1 MGNMFSSIRSK
12 LIVSILGVS
21 FVVGAVSL
29 MVGGQLLYTVFL
41 NEATNRTTLD
51 LNAAREIYLNQMRRV
66 EVALN
71 TTTLGS
77 GFRSALNR
85 QDTPELIN
93 RLKRLA
99 QQAELDFAGIIT
111 QNDMILCRIGPHA
124 VPTKKTQVTNTIAS
138 QALKERNPVV
148 GTVILSKD
156 FLWAENPVLADQAN
170 IPILPTPRAAPVDE
184 EVVEEGMA
192 LAAAIPVLEGTKL
205 IGVLYGGVLLNQN
218 FSVVDQVRGT
228 VFQHE
233 IYKGRNIGT
242 ATIFLNDVRISTNVL
257 TPGGERAIGTR
268 VSQEVKNLVLD
279 EGEKW
284 TGRAFVVSDWYIT
297 AYEPI
302 EDIFGKRV
310 GMLYVGVLEA
320 KYTDI
325 RTRTFFIFFLL
336 TIIGVLLAIG
346 LGYFMASKILR
357 PVHRL
362 VKASNEVSHG
372 NFSPEIGPISK
383 SEIGMLQATFRSMLA
398 SLQERDKRMRA
409 EHEIKL
415 LQSEQQASIGR
426 LAAGVAHEIN
436 NPLTG
441 VLTFTHML
449 LQRGDVVDDIRSD
462 LKAIAQQTERVRS
475 IVKNLLGFSRQT
487 EINPEPTDVNRVVST
502 AVLLMRNQALV
513 KGVSIKFKPGED
525 IPPLVLDA
533 NQMQS
538 VILNLLLNALD
549 ATKRGDSIM
558 ITTGISG
565 SGNGASV
572 RGVEIHVKDTGC
584 GIPPENLDK
593 LFAPFFTTKE
603 VGQGTGLGLAVSSG
617 IVQRHG
623 GSIKVQST
631 VGKGSTFTVW
641 LPLED
646 QYESDNTRL

>member
-1 MGNMFSSIRSK
+1 MFSSIRSK

-21 FVVGAVSL
+21 FLVGAVSL
-29 MVGGQLLYTVFL
+29 MVGGQLLYKTFL
-41 NEATNRTTLD
+41 NEATNRITLD
-51 LNAAREIYLNQMRRV
+51 LNAAREIYLNRIRGV

-77 GFRSALNR
+77 GFRFALNK
-85 QDTPELIN
+85 QDAPELIN
-93 RLKRLA
+93 RLRRLT
-99 QQAELDFAGIIT
+99 QQAELDFAGIVI
-111 QNDMILCRIGPHA
+111 QNGTTLCRIGPHA
-124 VPTKKTQVTNTIAS
+124 IPTKKTQVANPIAS
-138 QALKERNPVV
+138 QALKERRPVA
-148 GTVILSKD
+148 GTVVLSKD
-156 FLWAENPVLADQAN
+156 FLWAENPALVDQVK
-170 IPILPTPRAAPVDE
+170 ISVLPTPRAAPRAE
-184 EVVEEGMA
+184 GEVEAGMA

-205 IGVLYGGVLLNQN
+205 LGVLYGGVLLNRN
-218 FSVVDQVRGT
+218 FSIVDQVRDT

-242 ATIFLNDVRISTNVL
+242 ATIFFNDIRFSTNVL

-268 VSQEVKNLVLD
+268 VSEEVKGCVLD
-279 EGEKW
+279 KGEKW

-302 EDIFGKRV
+302 EDIFGNRV

-325 RTRTFFIFFLL
+325 RTKTLTIFILL
-336 TIIGVLLAIG
+336 TIAGIVLAIG
-346 LGYFMASKILR
+346 LGYVLENIILR

-362 VKASNEVSHG
+362 IEVSTEVSHG

-383 SEIGMLQATFRSMLA
+383 SEIGVLQETFKSMLA
-398 SLQERDKRMRA
+398 SLQERDKRIKA
-409 EHEIKL
+409 ESEIKL
-415 LQSEQQASIGR
+415 VRSEKQASIGR

-449 LQRGDVVDDIRSD
+449 LQRTDLGDEVRSD
-462 LKAIAQQTERVRS
+462 LKAIAQQTERVRR
-475 IVKNLLGFSRQT
+475 IVKNLLDFSRQT
-487 EINPEPTDVNRVVST
+487 EINPGPTDINRVVST

-513 KGVSIKFKPGED
+513 KGVKLKFKPGEE
-525 IPPLVLDA
+525 IPLFTLDA

-538 VILNLLLNALD
+538 VMLNLLLNALD

-558 ITTGISG
+558 ITTDIGT
-565 SGNGASV
+565 SGNGASMQ
-572 RGVEIHVKDTGC
+572 GVEIQVKDTGC

-593 LFAPFFTTKE
+593 LFDPFFTTKE
-603 VGQGTGLGLAVSSG
+603 VGQGTGLGLAVSYG

-623 GSIKVQST
+623 GNIQVQST
-631 VGKGSTFTVW
+631 VSKGSTFTIW
-641 LPLED
+641 LPIED
-646 QYESDNTRL
+646 QHGKSENTSH

>member
-1 MGNMFSSIRSK
+1 MFSSIRSK

-21 FVVGAVSL
+21 FLVGAVSL
-29 MVGGQLLYTVFL
+29 IVGGQLLYRVFL
-41 NEATNRTTLD
+41 NEATNRITMD

-71 TTTLGS
+71 TTTLGY
-77 GFRSALNR
+77 GFRFALNK

-99 QQAELDFAGIIT
+99 QQADLDFAGIVT
-111 QNDMILCRIGPHA
+111 QNGTILCRIGPHA
-124 VPTKKTQVTNTIAS
+124 IPTKKTQVTNTLAG
-138 QALKERNPVV
+138 QALKEKNPVV

-156 FLWAENPVLADQAN
+156 FLWAENPLLADQAN
-170 IPILPTPRAAPVDE
+170 IPVLPTPRAAPGDE

-205 IGVLYGGVLLNQN
+205 LGVLYGGVLLNRN
-218 FSVVDQVRGT
+218 FSVVDQVRDT

-242 ATIFLNDVRISTNVL
+242 ATIFFNDIRVSTNVL
-257 TPGGERAIGTR
+257 TPAGKRTIGTR
-268 VSQEVKNLVLD
+268 VSEEVKDRVLD

-284 TGRAFVVSDWYIT
+284 TGRAFVVNDWYIT

-320 KYTDI
+320 KYADI
-325 RTRTFFIFFLL
+325 RTRTIFIFFLL
-336 TIIGVLLAIG
+336 TITGILLAIG
-346 LGYFMASKILR
+346 LGYFLASKILR
-357 PVHRL
+357 PLHRL

-383 SEIGMLQATFRSMLA
+383 SEIGVLQETFKSMLA
-398 SLQERDKRMRA
+398 SLQERDRRIRA

-415 LQSEQQASIGR
+415 LQSEKQASMGR

-441 VLTFTHML
+441 VLTFTYML
-449 LQRGDVVDDIRSD
+449 LQRKDIVDDIRSD

-487 EINPEPTDVNRVVST
+487 EINPEPTDINRVVST

-525 IPPLVLDA
+525 IPPLILDA

-538 VILNLLLNALD
+538 VMLNLLLNALD

-558 ITTGISG
+558 ITTGMDT
-565 SGNGASV
+565 SGNGAS
-572 RGVEIHVKDTGC
+572 RHGVEIHVKDTGC
-584 GIPPENLDK
+584 GIPAENLDR
-593 LFAPFFTTKE
+593 LFDPFFTTKE
-603 VGQGTGLGLAVSSG
+603 VGQGTGLGLAVTYG

-623 GSIKVQST
+623 GNITVQST
-631 VGKGSTFTVW
+631 VGKGSTFTIW
-641 LPLED
+641 LPIED
-646 QYESDNTRL
+646 QHEESDNTRR